1 MRHVVAEGTARAAII
16 PGVMLAGKTGTT
28 NASRDAWFDGY
39 SAYLVGVIWM
49 GNDDYEPTNGMTG
62 GTLPAK
68 TWHEV
73 MAYAH
78 QGLEPK
84 PLPYQQYDDKLDGTA
99 AARAKGQ
106 QVQET
111 ASAAPRSQTLSRRSI
126 EVINGIENLLAQP
139 VAARQ
144 LPSGPTRIL
153 QLDDGRVSAEATP
166 TEPRALR

>member
-1 MRHVVAEGTARAAII
+1 
-16 PGVMLAGKTGTT
+16 
-28 NASRDAWFDGY
+28 
-39 SAYLVGVIWM
+39 M

-78 QGLEPK
+78 QGLDPK
-84 PLPYQQYDDKLDGTA
+84 PLPYQQYDDRLDGTA

-106 QVQET
+106 QVQQTT
-111 ASAAPRSQTLSRRSI
+111 AAAPRSQTLSRRSI

-144 LPSGPTRIL
+144 LPADPLRIL
-153 QLDDGRVSAEATP
+153 RLEDGRPSAAGAP
-166 TEPRALR
+166 PAPPAPR